1 MIPLPL
7 SPTDPIHRIE
17 AGGRVGIIASGRLHV
32 VAIQGSARG
41 VLRLGGEN
49 MTWVVAAENLMG
61 LAFDPTGG
69 MVLAPP
75 RTRSSASPLRPPR
88 GRAGTLD
95 VEGPGGASCSARRR
109 GTSASRLERRASS
122 G

>member
-1 MIPLPL
+1 MTPLTL

-41 VLRLGGEN
+41 VLRLSGEN

-69 MVLAPP
+69 MVLAATPDAIF
-75 RTRSSASPLRPPR
+75 RLSPAP
-88 GRAGTLD
+88 
-95 VEGPGGASCSARRR
+95 
-109 GTSASRLERRASS
+109 ASRACGDAGR
-122 G
+122 